1 MDITIKLSGLDT
13 LAQAINNLAQSLQAG
28 VKTSEAIDAALA
40 SSKGKKPLVLVTS
53 EAIEQPTKKRIEQP
67 DTLTVKPDP
76 VPVLVPKEAQALTPA
91 PAQVKPPKSEQG
103 KTDFVE
109 ARDLVIKLNDEIGRD
124 KTTEILATFNAE
136 RVTQIAADRLPEF
149 IAIAK
154 KALG

>member
-76 VPVLVPKEAQALTPA
+76 VPVLVPKEAQALTPEL
-91 PAQVKPPKSEQG
+91 AQVKTSKSKEQN
-103 KTDFVE
+103 TDFVE
-109 ARDLVIKLNDEIGRD
+109 AKDLVVKLIRLVGRD
-124 KTTEILATFNAE
+124 TTTEILAAFGAE